1 MFLMWSIIVY
11 NLFVV
16 SLRCFSPLPS
26 YTCYT
31 SKMNSF
37 WLPIK
42 NILQLKRYSC
52 FYHMYYICMGIN
64 CKNGIITA
72 FCIPMISR
80 EIDNSFLLT
89 PLYLTYLSAA
99 FKRHLNNFVAAG
111 RWISS
116 NDILLFK
123 IYACIHDTMV
133 EMKLISFKLV
143 MDLVITWTNQLLT
156 FLASLSPWGISKNG
170 TNIIWTSIKDIQFS
184 KITGLWG
191 KKWDCHAHFNFEIK

>member
-42 NILQLKRYSC
+42 NISQLKRYSC

-99 FKRHLNNFVAAG
+99 FKRHLEKRAFLP
-111 RWISS
+111 RSS
-116 NDILLFK
+116 NFFIIIL
-123 IYACIHDTMV
+123 V
-133 EMKLISFKLV
+133 RVWNSLIL
-143 MDLVITWTNQLLT
+143 
-156 FLASLSPWGISKNG
+156 
-170 TNIIWTSIKDIQFS
+170 
-184 KITGLWG
+184 
-191 KKWDCHAHFNFEIK
+191 